1 MSADYFVNRDEQN
14 ILKLRELRMQL
25 PSFCSQ
31 FFMGIEHVTTPLTR
45 LGYARDLKIFFEFLS
60 THTQEFYG
68 VQPKTFTV
76 AQLEQINST
85 HLEMFLD
92 YLTIYKI
99 NNQTLRNNDKAKSRK
114 LSSVR
119 ALLKYFFKK
128 EKITSNVA
136 SIIDTPKIHDKEIVR
151 LEVDEVTKLL
161 NFAEDGNG
169 LTKMQKSF
177 HGHTKLR
184 DFAMLSLFLGT
195 GIRISECVGLNVE
208 DIDFNNYAFKIT
220 RKGGSK
226 VILYFNDEVA
236 TALQQYIEARSKI
249 KNLPATEKALF
260 LSLQNK
266 RMGVRTVE
274 KLVKKYASYVTPLKT
289 ITPHKLRSTFG
300 TNLYRETNDIYIV
313 ADVLGHKDV
322 NTTRKHYAAISD
334 DIRRQASTKVKL
346 RKEWLISFLFLI
358 LSKKMLQIN

>member
-1 MSADYFVNRDEQN
+1 MSDYFKNRDEYN

-25 PSFCSQ
+25 PSFCAQ
-31 FFMGIEHVTTPLTR
+31 FFMGIEHITTPLTR
-45 LGYARDLKIFFEFLS
+45 LGYARDLKIFFDFLV
-60 THTQEFYG
+60 TNTQEFYKMDIK
-68 VQPKTFTV
+68 QFSLND
-76 AQLEQINST
+76 LEKVNST

-92 YLTIYKI
+92 YLTIYKVGK
-99 NNQTLRNNDKAKSRK
+99 QTFRNNEKAKSRK
-114 LSSVR
+114 LASVR
-119 ALLKYFFKK
+119 SLLKYFFKK

-136 SIIDTPKIHDKEIVR
+136 SIIDAPKVHEKEIIR
-151 LEVDEVTKLL
+151 LEIDEVTNLL
-161 NFAEDGNG
+161 NLAESGTG

-177 HGHTKLR
+177 HGHTKVR

-220 RKGGSK
+220 RKGGNK
-226 VILYFNDEVA
+226 VILYFNEEVA
-236 TALQQYIEARSKI
+236 QALKDYLAYRSTI
-249 KNLPATEKALF
+249 KNLPPNETALF
-260 LSLQNK
+260 VSLQNK

-274 KLVKKYASYVTPLKT
+274 LLVKKYAKYVTPLKN

-300 TNLYRETNDIYIV
+300 TNLYRETNDIYVV

-322 NTTRKHYAAISD
+322 NTTKKHYAAISD

-346 RKEWLISFLFLI
+346 RKE
-358 LSKKMLQIN
+358 